1 MFICTTFL
9 WSCSNDEDKVAS
21 EIFNVRLGIS
31 VVDGEGNDLL
41 DPNNEHHISL
51 DDIQITYYNH
61 YGDENEIARME
72 FYESDDDD
80 VNFLGKNVLM
90 LTPYLPGGIPYYA
103 ESWHTGRYVIDWG
116 NGYGKDNITY
126 EAGSFGRMTVMT
138 EIYVNGELSFK
149 RKSGADSNYVVIKKQ
164 GE

>member
-1 MFICTTFL
+1 MKKYLYCLFVLPFL

-80 VNFLGKNVLM
+80 DIGEINEKIKSSDYESIRGESFLK
-90 LTPYLPGGIPYYA
+90 
-103 ESWHTGRYVIDWG
+103 
-116 NGYGKDNITY
+116 GYI
-126 EAGSFGRMTVMT
+126 
-138 EIYVNGELSFK
+138 
-149 RKSGADSNYVVIKKQ
+149 
-164 GE
+164 